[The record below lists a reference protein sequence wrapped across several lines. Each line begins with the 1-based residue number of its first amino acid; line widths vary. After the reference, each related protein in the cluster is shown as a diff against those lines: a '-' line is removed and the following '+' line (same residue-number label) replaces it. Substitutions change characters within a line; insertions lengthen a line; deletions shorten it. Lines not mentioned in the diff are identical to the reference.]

1 MGPPFCLARANASA
15 AGGPP
20 AKVNTLLAHLI
31 RRYPGMAAQLL
42 TDPGNLLSEAERER
56 HATPLVMPEA
66 DRICRRVTLQYE
78 KIERH
83 VFGDSADPG
92 G

>member
-1 MGPPFCLARANASA
+1 MGPPCCLARANASA
-15 AGGPP
+15 AGRPP
-20 AKVNTLLAHLI
+20 TKVNTLLANLI
-31 RRYPGMAAQLL
+31 CRYLGMAAQLL

-66 DRICRRVTLQYE
+66 DRICRRVALQHE

-83 VFGDSADPG
+83 VFGGSADPRG
-92 G
+92 

>member
-1 MGPPFCLARANASA
+1 
-15 AGGPP
+15 
-20 AKVNTLLAHLI
+20 
-31 RRYPGMAAQLL
+31 MAAQLL

-66 DRICRRVTLQYE
+66 DRICRRVALQHE

-83 VFGDSADPG
+83 VFGGSADPG